1 MIMLTFSFM
10 EKKQESMNL
19 EQLLDKIDE
28 AVQENEQVSWQTVLE
43 VLGHTSFGPLL
54 FIAGLLTLAPVVGDI
69 PGVPTIIGITV
80 LLIAVQLLIG
90 RTHLWLPHWLLEKS
104 VASKKMAK
112 ALSWSRSPARF
123 VDYLLRPRLS
133 IFVKDAALYIIASL
147 CIIVALMM
155 PAMEVVPFSA
165 NAAGLVFTTFG
176 LSLITRDG
184 LMSLLGL
191 IFTIFTIAVVVYNF
205 V

>member
-1 MIMLTFSFM
+1 MLIFLPM
-10 EKKQESMNL
+10 EKKQESINL
-19 EQLLDKIDE
+19 EQLLDKFDE

-54 FIAGLLTLAPVVGDI
+54 FIAGLLTLAPVIGDI
-69 PGVPTIIGITV
+69 PGVPTIIGIVV
-80 LLIAVQLLIG
+80 LLIAIQLLIG

-104 VASKKMAK
+104 VASKKMAN
-112 ALSWSRSPARF
+112 ALAWSRSPARF
-123 VDYLLRPRLS
+123 LDHLLRPRLS
-133 IFVKDAALYIIASL
+133 IFIKDTALYIIASL
-147 CIIVALMM
+147 CIITALMM
-155 PAMEVVPFSA
+155 PAMELVPFSA

-191 IFTIFTIAVVVYNF
+191 ILTIFTIGVVVYNLL
-205 V
+205 

>member
-1 MIMLTFSFM
+1 MLIFSAM
-10 EKKQESMNL
+10 EIKQESMNL
-19 EQLLDKIDE
+19 EHLLDKIDK

-43 VLGHTSFGPLL
+43 TLGHTSFGPLL
-54 FIAGLLTLAPVVGDI
+54 FIAGLITLAPVVGDI
-69 PGVPTIIGITV
+69 PGVPTIIGIVV
-80 LLIAVQLLIG
+80 LLVAVQLLIG
-90 RTHLWLPHWLLEKS
+90 RTHLWLPARLLEKS

-112 ALSWSRSPARF
+112 VLAWTRSPAKL
-123 VDYLLRPRLS
+123 VDHMLRPRLS
-133 IFVKDAALYIIASL
+133 IFIKDAALYIIASL
-147 CIIVALMM
+147 CIITALMM
-155 PAMEVVPFSA
+155 PAMEIVPFSA